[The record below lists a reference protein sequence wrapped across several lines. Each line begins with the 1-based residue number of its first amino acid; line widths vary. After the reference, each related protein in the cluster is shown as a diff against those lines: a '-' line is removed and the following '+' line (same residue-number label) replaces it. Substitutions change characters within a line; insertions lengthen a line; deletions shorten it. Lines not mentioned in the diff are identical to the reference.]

1 MRRLLLALPVLGLL
15 PALAVGGP
23 TALTASTRPL
33 PGISASGLAALTDPA
48 LERGDEMVAQRG
60 GTIPTGAWLKASA
73 QAQWQT
79 SKTSRSWLLTG
90 AVVNKLDQEWTLL
103 NRALYSVQTNLASGG
118 GNHELV
124 SAQSGFS
131 YRPVETDVWNA
142 LGRIQYKR
150 DADNTLG
157 TGLNRDESAWIVSS
171 HLNVQPQRRWLV
183 TGRYAA
189 KVAKDQSNGLQSRSI
204 TQLAGARSTWDLSD
218 GWDVGLQAYRTW
230 GNGVAETALGI
241 EAGYVVWKNFWLSLG
256 YNIKGF
262 RAPDLAGEAY
272 TQHGIYL
279 RMRLKFDENLLQG
292 ASE

>member
-1 MRRLLLALPVLGLL
+1 MTYEVDRPIQNSPFAE
-15 PALAVGGP
+15 PAKHWY
-23 TALTASTRPL
+23 
-33 PGISASGLAALTDPA
+33 I
-48 LERGDEMVAQRG
+48 QRG
-60 GTIPTGAWLKASA
+60 RDPKLVDLRRAAFVFGPKNRSEGWDLSDGTL
-73 QAQWQT
+73 
-79 SKTSRSWLLTG
+79 R
-90 AVVNKLDQEWTLL
+90 
-103 NRALYSVQTNLASGG
+103 
-118 GNHELV
+118 
-124 SAQSGFS
+124 
-131 YRPVETDVWNA
+131 
-142 LGRIQYKR
+142 QYKR

-171 HLNVQPQRRWLV
+171 HLNVQPHRRWLV

-204 TQLAGARSTWDLSD
+204 TQLVGARSTWDLSD